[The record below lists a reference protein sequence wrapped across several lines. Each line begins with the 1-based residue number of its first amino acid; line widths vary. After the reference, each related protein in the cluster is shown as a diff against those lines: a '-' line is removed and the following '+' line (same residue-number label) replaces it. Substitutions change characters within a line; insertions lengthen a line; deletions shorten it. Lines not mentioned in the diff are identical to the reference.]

1 MTLIDYGFF
10 IIIIISSLLGCYRG
24 FVRELFSII
33 AWFLAFYL
41 AQSFSFVAASK
52 LYWIDTESIQHLVA
66 YLLIFITVL
75 VISMAVIAILN
86 KFIKYTGLSLPNILL
101 GGLFG
106 FVRAIFIVLICHVVI
121 QSTSLVNHSVWQDA
135 LIKPYFES
143 FTAKAGVYLPLD
155 ILKHVKYPQRTYF

>member
-52 LYWIDTESIQHLVA
+52 FYWIDTESIRHLVA